1 MVESSE
7 AGTFE
12 GMLFDLKKPLS
23 YYVEADGVTSPT
35 YKMTLVELPAV
46 ETLELEYVFP
56 AYTGLPPQ
64 KVESG
69 GDVAALRG
77 TQVRVQ
83 VKSTM
88 TTPAARSR
96 SIRVHAA
103 PLAAG
108 ADGIL
113 TGAFTIADDGYYHV
127 ELTGPKGERVTASPK
142 FTIDAIDDQPPTVTF
157 EKPKR
162 DIKASP
168 VEEVFLQA
176 RADDD
181 FGVRS
186 LDLVYSVNGGPEK
199 TVPLYSKGAQSLTE
213 VSGGHTVYLE
223 EMDVKPGD
231 FVSYYAKATDTDTVK
246 GPKSVSSDIY
256 FIEVRPFRQDFRRAQ
271 SQAGGGGGGGGG
283 GQQNQAGAL
292 SEQQRQIMSAT
303 YNVERDKPKMTAD
316 KFKEDTV
323 FVGLSQSKL
332 REEVEELVGQMRQRL
347 GGGGTENLRKIAEL
361 LPKALGGDESG

>member
-1 MVESSE
+1 M
-7 AGTFE
+7 
-12 GMLFDLKKPLS
+12 
-23 YYVEADGVTSPT
+23 
-35 YKMTLVELPAV
+35 
-46 ETLELEYVFP
+46 
-56 AYTGLPPQ
+56 
-64 KVESG
+64 
-69 GDVAALRG
+69 
-77 TQVRVQ
+77 
-83 VKSTM
+83 
-88 TTPAARSR
+88 
-96 SIRVHAA
+96 
-103 PLAAG
+103 
-108 ADGIL
+108 
-113 TGAFTIADDGYYHV
+113 
-127 ELTGPKGERVTASPK
+127 TASPK

-181 FGVRS
+181 FGVKQ
-186 LDLVYSVNGGPEK
+186 LDLIYSVNGGPEK
-199 TVPLYSKGAQSLTE
+199 TVTLYSKGAKSLTE

-223 EMDVKPGD
+223 EMGVKPGD

-256 FIEVRPFRQDFRRAQ
+256 FIEVRPFSQDFRRAQ
-271 SQAGGGGGGGGG
+271 SQAGGGGGGGGGG

-303 YNVERDKPKMTAD
+303 FNVERDRPKMTAD

-332 REEVEELVGQMRQRL
+332 REEVEELVGQMQQRL

-361 LPKALGGDESG
+361 LAEGADRDEGGRGPADGAEAEGRAARRRAAR

>member
-1 MVESSE
+1 MMRPEGEQAFQRVPLVESSE
-7 AGTFE
+7 AGAFE

-23 YYVEADGVTSPT
+23 YYVEADGVASPT
-35 YKMTLVELPAV
+35 YKMALVELPAV
-46 ETLELEYVFP
+46 DTLELEYVFP

-64 KVESG
+64 TVESG

-77 TQVRVQ
+77 TQVRVK

-88 TTPAARSR
+88 TTPGGALALDPGSP
-96 SIRVHAA
+96 A
-103 PLAAG
+103 PLAVG
-108 ADGIL
+108 ADGTL

-199 TVPLYSKGAQSLTE
+199 TIPLYNKGAQSLTE
-213 VSGGHTVYLE
+213 VSGAHTVYLE
-223 EMDVKPGD
+223 EMDVKAGD
-231 FVSYYAKATDTDTVK
+231 FVSYYAKATDTDTV
-246 GPKSVSSDIY
+246 
-256 FIEVRPFRQDFRRAQ
+256 
-271 SQAGGGGGGGGG
+271 
-283 GQQNQAGAL
+283 
-292 SEQQRQIMSAT
+292 
-303 YNVERDKPKMTAD
+303 ERHL
-316 KFKEDTV
+316 FH
-323 FVGLSQSKL
+323 
-332 REEVEELVGQMRQRL
+332 
-347 GGGGTENLRKIAEL
+347 
-361 LPKALGGDESG
+361 